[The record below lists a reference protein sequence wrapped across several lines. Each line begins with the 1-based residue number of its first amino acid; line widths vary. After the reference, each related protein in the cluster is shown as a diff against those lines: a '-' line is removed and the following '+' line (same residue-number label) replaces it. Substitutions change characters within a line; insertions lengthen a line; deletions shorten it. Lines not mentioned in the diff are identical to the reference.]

1 MMIRGETIKYSSRKK
16 KETEKEEINLEKQ
29 IKILEDKLNDNL
41 LSINE
46 NDLNL
51 LEEKKNRLEEIR
63 QKRIEDVMLRSRCR
77 YTDMG
82 EKPSKYFLNL
92 ESRNFTSKVI
102 TKLVDANHVEYVNT
116 NEKINQQKE
125 YYKTLYSET
134 IHIDDKPLEET
145 LGENKKKMSENDS
158 SGLEGEITYSE
169 LSSALRNMKNG
180 KSPGNDGF
188 TTEFFL
194 IFLARF
200 RKVHIKINK
209 LWL

>member
-63 QKRIEDVMLRSRCR
+63 QKRIDGVMLRSRCR

-82 EKPSKYFLNL
+82 EKPSKYFFNL

-116 NEKINQQKE
+116 NEIINQQRE

-145 LGENKKKMSENDS
+145 LGENKKK
-158 SGLEGEITYSE
+158 I
-169 LSSALRNMKNG
+169 
-180 KSPGNDGF
+180 
-188 TTEFFL
+188 
-194 IFLARF
+194 
-200 RKVHIKINK
+200 V
-209 LWL
+209 

>member
-63 QKRIEDVMLRSRCR
+63 QKKIEGVMLRSRCR

-92 ESRNFTSKVI
+92 ETCGRNFTSKVI
-102 TKLVDANHVEYVNT
+102 TKLVDANDVE
-116 NEKINQQKE
+116 
-125 YYKTLYSET
+125 
-134 IHIDDKPLEET
+134 
-145 LGENKKKMSENDS
+145 
-158 SGLEGEITYSE
+158 
-169 LSSALRNMKNG
+169 
-180 KSPGNDGF
+180 
-188 TTEFFL
+188 
-194 IFLARF
+194 
-200 RKVHIKINK
+200 
-209 LWL
+209 